1 MLAHPVLPEVLAS
14 PCLDLLQKAS
24 QHDAEFIATTL
35 EVIQA
40 ISQASALGNGT
51 KVSNDALQAI
61 FMRLVICNGLLERVR
76 WVRHHLSCFIMAHQE
91 NILMSLLDSQDP
103 IFTPSATYK

>member
-24 QHDAEFIATTL
+24 QHDAEFISITL

-40 ISQASALGNGT
+40 ISQSPALGSGA
-51 KVSNDALQAI
+51 KVSNEALQAM

-76 WVRHHLSCFIMAHQE
+76 WVRHDHLCLTMARRGQ
-91 NILMSLLDSQDP
+91 
-103 IFTPSATYK
+103 

>member
-40 ISQASALGNGT
+40 ISQSSSLGNGA
-51 KVSNDALQAI
+51 KVNNEALQAM

-76 WVRHHLSCFIMAHQE
+76 WVRYYPSCFTMAHQK
-91 NILMSLLDSQDP
+91 I
-103 IFTPSATYK
+103 Y